1 MPLKVVLTTL
11 LALSPV
17 PLSPGIPHLNGLG
30 QLKQCQG
37 KPVSRRYINYAQGF
51 SVAIPKGLRG
61 RHGQS
66 AGPERGVSIPLS
78 RDCAGVVVVYG
89 NPNSLEWPSP
99 AAATGE
105 EAESAVKDDPR
116 AEVRR
121 YTTRLGR
128 LKAAGVKVG
137 RRATSEVEET
147 VVAFRPGGGPVYTA
161 RLRTT
166 VARYERDR
174 EVFRAVLRGFRIE
187 DWR

>member
-1 MPLKVVLTTL
+1 MTIFLAGILVLT
-11 LALSPV
+11 
-17 PLSPGIPHLNGLG
+17 GLG
-30 QLKQCQG
+30 QWNQCQG
-37 KPVSRRYINYAQGF
+37 NPVSRRYFNYAQGF

-61 RHGQS
+61 RRGQS

-89 NPNSLEWPSP
+89 EPNSLEWPSP
-99 AAATGE
+99 AAAISD
-105 EAESAVKDDPR
+105 EAESAITDDPR

-121 YTTRLGR
+121 YITRLGR
-128 LKAAGVKVG
+128 LRAAGVKVS

-147 VVAFRPGGGPVYTA
+147 VVAFRPGGGPTYTA

-187 DWR
+187 AWR